1 MSDTWAVVLAGGEG
15 SRLRSLVRLVHEDPL
30 PKQFATLVGSRSLL
44 QTTLERV
51 RAVAPPDRT
60 MVVVSRGQEE
70 LARHQLAEWSEI
82 EIVTQP
88 ENRGTALG
96 ILLPLARLRR
106 RHPNASVAIFPSD
119 HYVPRP
125 TPYLDSVLGSLR
137 SQGITLLG
145 VVPDRADPDLGWIVP
160 GRAFSQGMAT
170 VKRFVEKPDR
180 TTAET
185 LFQQGAL
192 WNSFVITGQL
202 GHLWAL
208 ASAHLPDDAAAFEGA
223 GESAQIERLYQHERQ
238 VGFSRA
244 ILERAIDLQV
254 ARVEG
259 SGWTDWGTPER
270 VLQSLDGSPALD
282 LLLSRILDGQRRSG
296 GRMSSRGL
304 SGLAAV
310 WPTAWRGAPLCPTSA
325 TIPFTD
331 ETLAAPTGVANG
343 L

>member
-1 MSDTWAVVLAGGEG
+1 MNETWAIVLAAGEG
-15 SRLRSLVRLVHEDPL
+15 SRLRSLVHLVHEEPL

-44 QTTLERV
+44 QTTIERV

-60 MVVVSRGQEE
+60 MVVVSRGHEDR
-70 LARHQLAEWSEI
+70 ARQQLAEWSEI

-106 RHPNASVAIFPSD
+106 RNPDASVAIFPSD

-125 TPYLDSVLGSLR
+125 TPYLDSVFRSLS

-145 VVPDRADPDLGWIVP
+145 VVPDRPDPDLGWIVP
-160 GRAFSQGMAT
+160 GRLFSQGMGT

-180 TTAET
+180 TIAET
-185 LFQQGAL
+185 LFHEGAL
-192 WNSFVITGQL
+192 WNSFVIAGRL
-202 GHLWAL
+202 RDLWAL
-208 ASAHLPDDAAAFEGA
+208 ASAHLPDEAAAFEGA
-223 GESAQIERLYQHERQ
+223 GESAQIDRLYQHERQ
-238 VGFSRA
+238 VDFSRA

-282 LLLSRILDGQRRSG
+282 LLLSRILDGQRRRGESL
-296 GRMSSRGL
+296 SSLGL
-304 SGLAAV
+304 SGLAGLR
-310 WPTAWRGAPLCPTSA
+310 PSA
-325 TIPFTD
+325 
-331 ETLAAPTGVANG
+331 
-343 L
+343 